1 MNPLLFNNMP
11 PFIKKEMEKITEQIQ
26 PLMKKNSK
34 YVMFAFPLM
43 LVGGINLLI
52 LFIQNAWNMDMVTG
66 LYALMTAIGLALYK
80 ESKHVNKR
88 IHQIGKEHMI
98 KRIKTSRIVA
108 DEKKKAYVKL
118 VKEHSKMSLKTFFN
132 FLNEENKQRQN
143 LYS

>member
-52 LFIQNAWNMDMVTG
+52 LFIQNTWSLDMVTG
-66 LYALMTAIGLALYK
+66 IYALMTAIGLALYK
-80 ESKHVNKR
+80 ESKHMNKR

-98 KRIKTSRIVA
+98 ERIKTSRIIA

-118 VKEHSKMSLKTFFN
+118 VKEQSKMSLQTFFN
-132 FLNEENKQRQN
+132 FLNEENKERQN